1 MKEIYFLAA
10 GIWAL
15 MIGFA
20 LSPKDVKSSIIG
32 IRPGDVMRECV
43 GKILF
48 KDTTN
53 KALEGDA

>member
-15 MIGFA
+15 IIGFT
-20 LSPKDVKSSIIG
+20 LSPKDVKSRIIG
-32 IRPGDVMRECV
+32 IRPGDIMHECV

-53 KALEGDA
+53 KASEGNA